1 MRAAEKR
8 AQMRAEAIS
17 RWRDSEAARALEIED
32 AIETARR
39 ERLAGRRRRIALLCL
54 LILVLGASIFL
65 LSA

>member
-39 ERLAGRRRRIALLCL
+39 ERQGARRRRIALLCL
-54 LILVLGASIFL
+54 LILTLGASIYL